1 MAFKEN
7 KTGDSEW
14 VHRLKNNPVLF
25 IGTIIVLI
33 IVIIAFVLV
42 PAIVPEYG
50 AASGV
55 DLTFGSYDQTP
66 ITYVPGNYFARRYAE
81 MTQYWQQVLE
91 PYQFMLYGRWMWQA
105 AFESAA
111 VHAAVLREMELSGYR
126 VPPELVD
133 RKVAMMPEFQENG
146 RFSVALYQRLSSNE
160 RLSLWRQQQDVL
172 TEERFHSDISGLL
185 KSSGEVSFIGG
196 MASPQRRFEM
206 VSFSVDAYPD
216 SELVR
221 YAAEHADL
229 FRAVHLS
236 KITINS
242 SEREARQI
250 LDSIRDGTTTF
261 EDAAKTQSQD
271 EYADRNGDMGIK
283 LAHELSREIPLET
296 DREQIIALATGEYS
310 GIIKSG
316 SGWAFFRAEEAVQP
330 ADTADAAT
338 LQKVRSYVQ
347 TFERGRMEDWAIA
360 QARDFITLADAS
372 GFDRA
377 VSQKEL
383 EKRSFGPLPLNYGAV
398 DLFASLSS
406 FSVPELYNPYGAD
419 SADTNENFWKT
430 AFGATVNALSEPFVQ
445 GGNVLVLFPVEEMAA
460 DESSVAA
467 IASTYESETWSGNM
481 TDQSIH
487 AYFLASKKMN
497 NQFDVTYARYIQP
510 QSE

>member
-7 KTGDSEW
+7 KTGDAEW

-25 IGTIIVLI
+25 IGTIIILI

-55 DLTFGSYDQTP
+55 DLTFGSYDQKP
-66 ITYVPGNYFARRYAE
+66 ITYVPGNYFARRYVE
-81 MTQYWQQVLE
+81 MSQYWQQVME

-111 VHAAVLREMELSGYR
+111 VQTAVLREMELSGYTI
-126 VPPELVD
+126 PPELVD

-146 RFSVALYQRLSSNE
+146 RFSAALYQRLSSND
-160 RLSLWRQQQDVL
+160 RLSLWRQQQDELIV
-172 TEERFHSDISGLL
+172 ERFQSDISGLL
-185 KSSGEVSFIGG
+185 KSSGEVSFISG
-196 MASPQRRFEM
+196 MASPQRSFEM

-221 YAAEHADL
+221 YMAEHADL

-236 KITINS
+236 KITVNS

-261 EDAAKTQSQD
+261 EDAAKSQSQD

-283 LAHELSREIPLET
+283 LAHELSLEIPVET
-296 DREQIIALATGEYS
+296 DREQIITLAPGEYS

-316 SGWAFFRAEEAVQP
+316 SGWAFFRAEEGVQP
-330 ADTADAAT
+330 ADIADSAT
-338 LQKVRSYVQ
+338 LGKVRSYVQ

-360 QARDFITLADAS
+360 QARDFISLVNAA

-377 VSQKEL
+377 ASQREL
-383 EKRSFGPLPLNYGAV
+383 EKRSFGPLPLNYGGV
-398 DLFASLSS
+398 DLFAALSS
-406 FSVPELYNPYGAD
+406 FSAPELSNPYGAGG
-419 SADTNENFWKT
+419 ADTNENFWKT
-430 AFGATVNALSEPFVQ
+430 AFGAAVNVPSEPFVQ
-445 GGNVLVLFPVEEMAA
+445 GGNVLVLFPAAETAA

-467 IASTYESETWSGNM
+467 IASTYESEAWSSGM
-481 TDQSIH
+481 TNQSIY

-497 NQFDVTYARYIQP
+497 NQFDATYARYIQP